1 MKKSHFPVLVLK
13 YSSYSMIFLLHK
25 FSLTQKIVLKEDC
38 LHYILLW
45 ILNDFY
51 YRWTSTC
58 YEVGPIWRT
67 SGCQFSWL
75 KPGGF
80 IWYQNHSCR
89 YFSCVNFILFVI
101 DWIFTLH
108 SIQGFRIYRVSHLVL
123 KQSKGL
129 KVRKSQRQFMV
140 A

>member
-1 MKKSHFPVLVLK
+1 MKKRKKKKYVGEMNLK
-13 YSSYSMIFLLHK
+13 TKNSKFLLA
-25 FSLTQKIVLKEDC
+25 SCVTLISGQY
-38 LHYILLW
+38 YIWLW
-45 ILNDFY
+45 IFN

-129 KVRKSQRQFMV
+129 KVRKSRRQFMV